1 MGSQGDVTHALRTTD
16 KKLESKRKT
25 IITPPL
31 HKEKAWDYEFII
43 QNICNTLDS
52 HMKMS
57 LGLISRPIFFLLCI
71 RTAAENP
78 TIINLIK

>member
-57 LGLISRPIFFLLCI
+57 LGLISRPIFFYFFYFMYKNSC
-71 RTAAENP
+71 RKP
-78 TIINLIK
+78 YHY